1 MSSILGI
8 RKELIMVIICV
19 VKLEGDLD
27 NIEIKDL
34 KMIISREL
42 FEKFCEWYFFV
53 NCRGRKDV
61 DDMS

>member
-27 NIEIKDL
+27 NIEIKYL

-42 FEKFCEWYFFV
+42 FETFCEWYFFV